1 MELTTIDYDVKDISL
16 AEQGKRQIDWAFK
29 DMPVLAQIRERFIK
43 EQPFKNI
50 RLSVG
55 CHLTKETANL
65 AITMQAGGADAV
77 MIASNPLSTQDDVAA
92 ALVKYY
98 NIPVYAIAG
107 ESVDTYKAHIKE
119 AIDHNPDIII
129 DDGCDKKLIN
139 YCNQIKL
146 PVKLADTQNI
156 D

>member
-1 MELTTIDYDVKDISL
+1 MRLITNLEAVAMKYDVKDINL

-29 DMPVLAQIRERFIK
+29 DMPVLAQIRERFEK
-43 EQPFKNI
+43 EKPFKNI

-65 AITMQAGGADAV
+65 AITMQAGGADTV

-98 NIPVYAIAG
+98 NMPVFGYAG
-107 ESVDTYKAHIKE
+107 ELSVSTVSPSNLCKIFVAKSRFV
-119 AIDHNPDIII
+119 P
-129 DDGCDKKLIN
+129 KM
-139 YCNQIKL
+139 
-146 PVKLADTQNI
+146 
-156 D
+156 